1 MILEAQ
7 QIYESLVD
15 AGWDLNINHPDLKRP
30 GKAAA
35 ILAHLSPD
43 GKALTSIDLVD
54 AERTPNYWS
63 QANGNHNN
71 FPVNKVTG
79 PLAKALSNAE
89 LERFTKE
96 RDPDKKQ
103 LILEEWLEDNPLH
116 IEASPL
122 SPGLRQ
128 KLKERRGE
136 LDALHA
142 GSACKYLELLE
153 IVSNLSEDEG
163 KVLLIDLLDRLKQLS
178 LNGSADLKL
187 SAQKLLG
194 TLLFTPKA
202 GEKTKVPIIWNLP
215 KTGLKGADS
224 SSPSNFPLVN
234 AALLSI
240 TSKPID
246 SESSGTCSL
255 TGAETRPVK
264 DKFPQLT
271 FPAIGKTYIFARNKQ
286 TESLA
291 RYGSNGTDSFVVGDD
306 HANKLAAALSALT
319 LPEREGKT
327 WLKVAS
333 DQPGKSDLLLAFQA
347 GEGDLNFA
355 EAIGDEQFLEGE
367 GVFEEFTKRLLERS
381 KGRRTDQIRGRLIIS
396 LISSVDTGNRK
407 VILHRD
413 LEPAALD
420 ESAKRWTEA
429 CQSYP
434 GRPLPIPPKT
444 KGEEAKRL
452 SQIIISPGTI
462 PSLTR
467 RLYYSDGSSSPDTPG
482 GFSFAESFDLLI
494 NISNENHTSS
504 PLLGVAYQ
512 RLGKLLTSVATNHY
526 RNPSEIYKIKSSQ
539 KWICLRAQSLFS
551 ILLVSLNRPYETA
564 MNSLAYQLGQLC
576 AAMDILHAAYCH
588 VERGGDL
595 PPRLIGNSC
604 FQAALRNPLSALKQM
619 SQRIAPHKAWFDR
632 FKGERRANGLSKL
645 PEKSDARSTVF
656 FALKL
661 RRYFEEICPSIATTL
676 SSAPPKPDDIFCSEL
691 LLGYLAGPRI
701 LTKEESNSQPTSNE
715 Q

>member
-30 GKAAA
+30 GKATA

-79 PLAKALSNAE
+79 PLAKALSKAE

-96 RDPDKKQ
+96 RELEKKQ
-103 LILEEWLEDNPLH
+103 LILEGWLEDNPLH

-142 GSACKYLELLE
+142 GSAGKYLELLE

-178 LNGSADLKL
+178 LNGPADFRL
-187 SAQKLLG
+187 SAQKLLIN
-194 TLLFTPKA
+194 LLFHPKA
-202 GEKTKVPIIWNLP
+202 KSAVPVIWNLQ

-224 SSPSNFPLVN
+224 SSPTNFPLIN
-234 AALLSI
+234 AALLNLN
-240 TSKPID
+240 
-246 SESSGTCSL
+246 SEPAKNENSGTCSV
-255 TGAETRPVK
+255 TGAKTRPVK
-264 DKFPQLT
+264 DKFPQPT

-306 HANKLAAALSALT
+306 HANKLSAALCALT
-319 LPEREGKT
+319 LPGREGKT
-327 WLKVAS
+327 WLKVSS
-333 DQPGKSDLLLAFQA
+333 DQPGKSDLLLAYQA
-347 GEGDLNFA
+347 GNEDLNFA

-367 GVFEEFTKRLLERS
+367 GVFEEFTKRLLERAR
-381 KGRRTDQIRGRLIIS
+381 GRRTDQIRGRLMIS
-396 LISSVDTGNRK
+396 VISAVDPGNRK

-413 LEPAALD
+413 IESAAVE

-429 CQSYP
+429 CASYP
-434 GRPLPIPPKT
+434 GRHLPIPQK
-444 KGEEAKRL
+444 KGDKAKLL

-467 RLYYSDGSSSPDTPG
+467 RLYYFGGSSSPDTPG

-494 NISNENHTSS
+494 NLSKES
-504 PLLGVAYQ
+504 PMSRHLLGIAYQ
-512 RLGKLLTSVATNHY
+512 RLGKLLTTVATNYY
-526 RNPSEIYKIKSSQ
+526 RNPSEIYKINSSQ

-551 ILLVSLNRPYETA
+551 ILLVALNRPYETA

-576 AAMDILHAAYCH
+576 AAIDVLHAAYCH
-588 VERGGDL
+588 IERGGDL
-595 PPRLIGNSC
+595 PPRLIGNCC
-604 FQAALRNPLSALKQM
+604 FQAASRNPLSALKQM

-632 FKGERRANGLSKL
+632 FKGERKANGMSKL
-645 PEKSDARSTVF
+645 PEKSDARNTVF
-656 FALKL
+656 YALKL
-661 RRYFEEICPSIATTL
+661 RRYLVEISPSIASALT
-676 SSAPPKPDDIFCSEL
+676 SAPPKPDDIFCSEL
-691 LLGYLAGPRI
+691 LLGYLAGPSI
-701 LTKEESNSQPTSNE
+701 PTKAESNSQPTSHE
-715 Q
+715 K

>member
-43 GKALTSIDLVD
+43 GKALTGIDLVD

-63 QANGNHNN
+63 QVNGKHHS

-79 PLAKALSNAE
+79 PLAKGLPKAE

-96 RDPDKKQ
+96 RDLEKKQ
-103 LILEEWLEDNPLH
+103 LILEGWLEEYPLH

-128 KLKERRGE
+128 RLKERRGE
-136 LDALHA
+136 LDALHNGA
-142 GSACKYLELLE
+142 AEKYIELLE
-153 IVSNLSEDEG
+153 IASNLNEEEG
-163 KVLLIDLLDRLKQLS
+163 KVLLIDLLERLKQLS
-178 LNGSADLKL
+178 LNGSNDYKH
-187 SAQKLLG
+187 SAQKLLVN
-194 TLLFTPKA
+194 LLFTHNSGDKS
-202 GEKTKVPIIWNLP
+202 KVPIIWNLP
-215 KTGLKGADS
+215 KNSLRGNDS
-224 SSPSNFPLVN
+224 SSPANFSSIN
-234 AALLSI
+234 SALLSNG
-240 TSKPID
+240 
-246 SESSGTCSL
+246 ESQDDPAEFKVCSM
-255 TGAETRPVK
+255 TGQIGRPVK
-264 DKFPQLT
+264 KT
-271 FPAIGKTYIFARNKQ
+271 FPEPTFKAIGKTLIFTRNINIP
-286 TESLA
+286 SFS
-291 RYGSNGTDSFVVGDD
+291 RYNSNGASSFIVSDD
-306 HANKLAAALSALT
+306 HANKLTAALCTLT
-319 LPEREGKT
+319 LPDREGKT
-327 WLKVAS
+327 WLKVSS

-347 GEGDLNFA
+347 GEEDLNYA

-367 GVFEEFTKRLLERS
+367 GVFEEFTKRLLERAR
-381 KGRRTDQIRGRLIIS
+381 GRRTDQIRGRLMIS
-396 LISSVDTGNRK
+396 VISAVDPGNRK

-420 ESAKRWTEA
+420 ESAIRWTEA

-482 GFSFAESFDLLI
+482 GFSFAESFDLLVNLSTGI
-494 NISNENHTSS
+494 QISR

-512 RLGKLLTSVATNHY
+512 RLGKLLTSIATNHY

-551 ILLVSLNRPYETA
+551 ILLFSLNRQYETA

-576 AAMDILHAAYCH
+576 AAIDVLHAAYCH

-595 PPRLIGNSC
+595 PPRLIGNCC
-604 FQAALRNPLSALKQM
+604 FQAASRNPLSALKQM

-645 PEKSDARSTVF
+645 PEKTDARRTVF
-656 FALKL
+656 YALKL
-661 RRYFEEICPSIATTL
+661 RRYLVEISPSIASAL
-676 SSAPPKPDDIFCSEL
+676 SSSPAKPDDIFCSEL
-691 LLGYLAGPRI
+691 LLGYLAGPSI
-701 LTKEESNSQPTSNE
+701 PTKEESNSQPTSHE
-715 Q
+715 K